1 MWPLAQ
7 PEPKHYTTSTLR
19 GLLSVPHYATLCTI
33 HYATLPQATTPVAVR
48 YRWPMRERAPLHRAL
63 AFCDQAHRS
72 SRHVFRPSKTIQ
84 GTCCW
89 QSLSPNR
96 PTGQLGGVGLNQG
109 VPLKKPV
116 QFEPWVAPFLGEN
129 TGNRESCFLRFLDRA

>member
-48 YRWPMRERAPLHRAL
+48 YRWPMREREPLHRAL

-72 SRHVFRPSKTIQ
+72 SGHVFRPARAP
-84 GTCCW
+84 GPPPC
-89 QSLSPNR
+89 R
-96 PTGQLGGVGLNQG
+96 PTDSLLGLNQG
-109 VPLKKPV
+109 VPLKSRLCTV
-116 QFEPWVAPFLGEN
+116 RTLGCTCHSSLGEN
-129 TGNRESCFLRFLDRA
+129 LGNRESCFSRF